1 MEEDDGCIE
10 GVDEQE
16 DDECVQEAAAAVV
29 VAQGDVS
36 IADETNTSIGKTK
49 LSQVSGVS
57 VWHEDAS
64 PLATLAR
71 LGGGGV

>member
-16 DDECVQEAAAAVV
+16 NDECVQEAAAVV
-29 VAQGDVS
+29 VVQGDVS
-36 IADETNTSIGKTK
+36 IADETNTSVDKTK
-49 LSQVSGVS
+49 LSQVTGVS

>member
-16 DDECVQEAAAAVV
+16 DDECVQEAAAVV
-29 VAQGDVS
+29 VVQGDVS
-36 IADETNTSIGKTK
+36 IADETNTSVRKTK

>member
-16 DDECVQEAAAAVV
+16 DDECVQEAAAVV
-29 VAQGDVS
+29 VVQGDVS
-36 IADETNTSIGKTK
+36 IADETNTSVDKTK
-49 LSQVSGVS
+49 LSQVTGVS

-71 LGGGGV
+71 LGGGRV